1 MTSDKDKHAPEHQ
14 TGERQ
19 ETEAAANQT
28 PTPEEQPSTSVP
40 EASSGDPEDPSLRNE
55 AEGKGFDPDTVES
68 PPAGTTDMAEDPQEA
83 QVAAAAPRPTA
94 ADAPVPPSVDHT
106 LASDDIQDLD
116 DPQTLAPTAE
126 IVHPQ
131 IIGDAPDAP
140 AAEEQAPDQASTADA
155 HEHEE
160 EEEDDHD
167 HDHPAT
173 PDFHDMPKGQLVEHA
188 EELLSLTDIRRADRL
203 VHDIKHFIDEIQ
215 QQERQNALDRFK
227 QEGGEENDFD
237 YHGDELDRRFD
248 EVFRKIR
255 DQKHRHFSDQNRQR
269 EENLKRKNEVLAQL
283 REFVDSEEHNTSLK
297 DLKKIQEEW
306 KKIGPVPPQYNS
318 NLWAN
323 YNALLDRF
331 YNNRSILYELK
342 ELDRRK
348 NLEAKQEIV
357 ERAERLLGM
366 ENQKQATREL
376 RELHEEFRHIGPV
389 PREEQEP
396 LWQRFKDISDKIY
409 DKRRDHLKQLNEEL
423 EANLLKK
430 RELGDKIQE
439 FLEFDSDRITEW
451 NEKTKQ
457 LLALQKEWEA
467 IGGLPRQVAKEVNKY
482 FWAAFKGFFNNK
494 NRFFKE
500 LERKREENLQ
510 QKEALVQEAESL
522 KDNENWGETAE
533 RFKELQRN
541 WKEIG
546 PVPERQRDDVYKR
559 FKAAA
564 DAFFERKRSQGK
576 SANAEQEENLRHK
589 MEVIGQIEQMA
600 ATGSQDIEQ
609 FLTLEEAYESY
620 GFVPRNA
627 IGKVREAYAAAT
639 EKFIQNLKDLS
650 PEDREKLRLQSQL
663 SRIKSTPDSDR
674 KLRQKENNI
683 RRQMSKIENDI
694 SLWQNNL
701 EFFAS
706 SKNADKLKD
715 EFLSKISEAQQELDR
730 LREQLRIVIENES

>member
-1 MTSDKDKHAPEHQ
+1 MTTDKEKNAPENNA
-14 TGERQ
+14 GERQ
-19 ETEAAANQT
+19 ESQEPGRNASGTA
-28 PTPEEQPSTSVP
+28 PTSETN
-40 EASSGDPEDPSLRNE
+40 ASEGGESPDVTVRNE
-55 AEGKGFDPDTVES
+55 EESKGYDPDTVES
-68 PPAGTTDMAEDPQEA
+68 PPADTKDMAENPDEA
-83 QVAAAAPRPTA
+83 QVAAAAPAQTA
-94 ADAPVPPSVDHT
+94 ADIPVTPFVDHT
-106 LASDDIQDLD
+106 LSSDDVPDLD
-116 DPQTLAPTAE
+116 DPKDITTGE
-126 IVHPQ
+126 VVHHHV
-131 IIGDAPDAP
+131 DD
-140 AAEEQAPDQASTADA
+140 ESTVD
-155 HEHEE
+155 EDTQEE
-160 EEEDDHD
+160 EEEV
-167 HDHPAT
+167 T
-173 PDFHDMPKGQLVEHA
+173 PDYSNLSKSQLVRQA
-188 EELLSLTDIRRADRL
+188 EELISLTDIRRADRL
-203 VHDIKHFIDEIQ
+203 VHDIKHYFDEITHH
-215 QQERQNALDRFK
+215 ERQTALDRFK
-227 QEGGEENDFD
+227 AEGGEEEDFD
-237 YHGDELDRRFD
+237 YHGDELDRRFE
-248 EVFRKIR
+248 EVYRRIR
-255 DQKHRHFSDQNRQR
+255 EQKHRHFSDMQRIREDNLRQ
-269 EENLKRKNEVLAQL
+269 KNEVLARL
-283 REFVDSEEHNTSLK
+283 REFVDSEENNTSLRE
-297 DLKKIQEEW
+297 LKKIQEDW

-348 NLEAKQEIV
+348 NLEAKQDIV
-357 ERAERLLGM
+357 QRAEKLL
-366 ENQKQATREL
+366 EYDNLKQATREL

-396 LWQRFKDISDKIY
+396 LWNRFKDISDKVY
-409 DKRRDHLKQLNEEL
+409 DKRRDHLKVLNEEL

-430 RELGDKIQE
+430 RELGDKVQE
-439 FLEFDSDRITEW
+439 FLEFDSDRITAW
-451 NEKTKQ
+451 NDKTKE
-457 LLALQKEWEA
+457 LLALQKEWEQ

-510 QKEALVQEAESL
+510 QKEELVAEAESL
-522 KDNENWGETAE
+522 KDNENWGETAD
-533 RFKELQRN
+533 RFKELQRR

-546 PVPERQRDDVYKR
+546 PVPEKQRDEVYKR

-576 SANAEQEENLRHK
+576 SANAEQDANLNRK
-589 MEVIGQIEQMA
+589 MEIIGQIEKMA
-600 ATGSQDIEQ
+600 AANAQDIEQ
-609 FLTLEEAYESY
+609 FLTLEEEYENI

-627 IGKVREAYAAAT
+627 IGKVREAYSAAT
-639 EKFIQNLKDLS
+639 EKFIQSLKDVS

-694 SLWQNNL
+694 SLWQNNI

-715 EFLSKISEAQQELDR
+715 EFTSKIEDARQELDK
-730 LREQLRIVIENES
+730 LREQLRIVIANEG

>member
-1 MTSDKDKHAPEHQ
+1 MTSDKEKNAPE
-14 TGERQ
+14 TTSGERQ
-19 ETEAAANQT
+19 ETRETAENQT
-28 PTPEEQPSTSVP
+28 PATEQDTPTS
-40 EASSGDPEDPSLRNE
+40 E
-55 AEGKGFDPDTVES
+55 AEGATETDDAILRNQEEGRGYDPDTLDS
-68 PPAGTTDMAEDPQEA
+68 PAADTHDLADTPDEA
-83 QVAAAAPRPTA
+83 QIAAAAPEQTA
-94 ADAPVPPSVDHT
+94 ADEIVPPTVDHT
-106 LASDDIQDLD
+106 LESDEIQDLD
-116 DPQTLAPTAE
+116 TPDTINPTVE
-126 IVHPQ
+126 VVSPQ
-131 IIGDAPDAP
+131 IIGEGFVSSLPDTTDSLLP
-140 AAEEQAPDQASTADA
+140 SE

-167 HDHPAT
+167 HDHTAI
-173 PDFHDMPKGQLVEHA
+173 PDFHDLPKGQLVVHA
-188 EELLSLTDIRRADRL
+188 EELLSMQDIRKADRI
-203 VHDIKHFIDEIQ
+203 VHDIKHFVDEIQ
-215 QQERQNALDRFK
+215 QHERHNALERFK
-227 QEGGEENDFD
+227 QEGGEESDFH

-255 DQKHRHFSDQNRQR
+255 DQKHRHFSDQNRLR

-283 REFVDSEEHNTSLK
+283 REFVDSEEQNTSLK

-451 NEKTKQ
+451 NDKTKE

-510 QKEALVQEAESL
+510 QKEALVQEAEQL
-522 KDNENWGETAE
+522 KDNEAWGETAE
-533 RFKELQRN
+533 RFKELQRR

-546 PVPERQRDDVYKR
+546 PVPERQRDDVYRR

-564 DAFFERKRSQGK
+564 DAFFEKKRAQGK
-576 SANAEQEENLRHK
+576 STNAEQDENLRHK
-589 MEVIGQIEQMA
+589 MEIIGKIEQMA
-600 ATGSQDIEQ
+600 TEGSQDIEQ

-627 IGKVREAYAAAT
+627 ITKVREAYAAAT

-650 PEDREKLRLQSQL
+650 AEDREKLRLQSQL

-683 RRQMSKIENDI
+683 RRQMGKIENDI

>member
-1 MTSDKDKHAPEHQ
+1 MTTDKEKNAPDNNA
-14 TGERQ
+14 GERHESQ
-19 ETEAAANQT
+19 EPGRNASGTT
-28 PTPEEQPSTSVP
+28 PASETNTNVGGDTPDVTV
-40 EASSGDPEDPSLRNE
+40 RNE
-55 AEGKGFDPDTVES
+55 DEVKGYDPDTVES
-68 PPAGTTDMAEDPQEA
+68 PPAGTRDMAENPDEA
-83 QVAAAAPRPTA
+83 QVAAAAPEQTA
-94 ADAPVPPSVDHT
+94 ADIPVTPFVDHT
-106 LASDDIQDLD
+106 LSSDDVPDLD
-116 DPQTLAPTAE
+116 DPKDIKTGE
-126 IVHPQ
+126 VVHHQ
-131 IIGDAPDAP
+131 VDD
-140 AAEEQAPDQASTADA
+140 ETTVDEDT
-155 HEHEE
+155 HEE
-160 EEEDDHD
+160 EEET
-167 HDHPAT
+167 T
-173 PDFHDMPKGQLVEHA
+173 PDYSELSKSQLVRQA
-188 EELLSLTDIRRADRL
+188 EELLSLTDVRRADRL
-203 VHDIKHFIDEIQ
+203 VHDIKHFFDEVLQ
-215 QQERQNALDRFK
+215 HERQAALDRFK
-227 QEGGEENDFD
+227 AEGGEEEDFD
-237 YHGDELDRRFD
+237 YHGDELDRRFE
-248 EVFRKIR
+248 EVYRKIR
-255 DQKHRHFSDQNRQR
+255 EQKHRHFSDMQR
-269 EENLKRKNEVLAQL
+269 IREDNLKQKNEVLARL
-283 REFVDSEEHNTSLK
+283 REFVDSEENNTSLRE
-297 DLKKIQEEW
+297 LKKIQEDW

-348 NLEAKQEIV
+348 NLEAKQDIV
-357 ERAERLLGM
+357 LRAEKLM
-366 ENQKQATREL
+366 EYDNLKQATREL

-396 LWQRFKDISDKIY
+396 LWNRFKDISDKIY
-409 DKRRDHLKQLNEEL
+409 DKRRDHLKVLNEEL

-430 RELGDKIQE
+430 RELGDKVQE
-439 FLEFDSDRITEW
+439 FLEFDSDRITAW
-451 NEKTKQ
+451 NDKTKE
-457 LLALQKEWEA
+457 LLALQKEWEQ

-510 QKEALVQEAESL
+510 QKEELVAEAESL
-522 KDNENWGETAE
+522 KDNENWGDTAE
-533 RFKELQRN
+533 RFKELQRR

-546 PVPERQRDDVYKR
+546 PVPEKQRDEVYKR

-576 SANAEQEENLRHK
+576 SANAEQEVNLNRK
-589 MEVIGQIEQMA
+589 MEIIGQIEKMA
-600 ATGSQDIEQ
+600 ATSAQDIEQ
-609 FLTLEEAYESY
+609 FLTLEEEYENI

-627 IGKVREAYAAAT
+627 IGKVRESYSAAT
-639 EKFIQNLKDLS
+639 EKFIQSLKDVS

-694 SLWQNNL
+694 SLWQNNI

-715 EFLSKISEAQQELDR
+715 EFSSKIDEARQELDK
-730 LREQLRIVIENES
+730 LREQLRIVIANEG